1 MQGVG
6 RSSLKMSF
14 SSRRARRLSRSAK
27 RFVVVAAVERVTPAT
42 IAVEA
47 ATKVR
52 RERMPGL
59 DIGFSC
65 SVIQNHTPNR
75 SVVGQFSKCKLD
87 GQVPPVTFHNAVG
100 ASVRAGEYRPARE
113 LRRPPGLSV

>member
-6 RSSLKMSF
+6 RSSLKISF
-14 SSRRARRLSRSAK
+14 SSCRARRPSRSAK
-27 RFVVVAAVERVTPAT
+27 LFVVPAAEERVTPAT

-47 ATKVR
+47 ATKFR
-52 RERMPGL
+52 RERMPDL

-75 SVVGQFSKCKLD
+75 SEVGQFSKCKLHR
-87 GQVPPVTFHNAVG
+87 QRQPLTPHNTC
-100 ASVRAGEYRPARE
+100 
-113 LRRPPGLSV
+113 L

>member
-27 RFVVVAAVERVTPAT
+27 PFVVAAEEWVTPAT

-47 ATKVR
+47 ATKFR
-52 RERMPGL
+52 RERMPVF

-65 SVIQNHTPNR
+65 SVIQNHTVNQ
-75 SVVGQFSKCKLD
+75 SVVVGQFPTCAARSWWPRIAIT
-87 GQVPPVTFHNAVG
+87 QVAG
-100 ASVRAGEYRPARE
+100 AIHRGRE
-113 LRRPPGLSV
+113 RYETQRIR